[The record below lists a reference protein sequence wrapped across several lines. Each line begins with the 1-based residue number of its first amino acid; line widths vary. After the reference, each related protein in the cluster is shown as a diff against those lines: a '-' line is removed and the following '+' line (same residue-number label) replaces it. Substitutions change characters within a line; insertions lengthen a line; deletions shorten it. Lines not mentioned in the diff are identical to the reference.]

1 VAAAVA
7 VFFLRRIQVECLVEE
22 EVLEWEYLLAEEW
35 TRVALRLPRRLE
47 AVVEE
52 ALPQGPRAFE
62 RLQPL

>member
-7 VFFLRRIQVECLVEE
+7 VFFLRRIQVECLAEE

-35 TRVALRLPRRLE
+35 TQEAPRPPRQLE
-47 AVVEE
+47 AVGAEGQLE
-52 ALPQGPRAFE
+52 GPHVFE